1 VGLEIESRPGGE
13 EEVWLGQLD
22 VGARG
27 ACLGVSA
34 IPPPVFPSPLAFR
47 SASGRGEAS
56 CRPPAPCRP
65 VRVPGP
71 LSYWSG
77 QPELGQGGLPRR
89 RESEGLAGGKDAVT
103 DHLLPKEWE
112 DFRPQPPEPPLRR
125 SAGGIAVPSGPRGP
139 AGPQVGLAPT
149 PNVGCPSLTHPP
161 HPVRLPR
168 VGWSG
173 LAVGTQTLG
182 GRPPDRRECGEAAIG
197 PSRAGRGPRLGWWRK
212 TRPLMPWKGFGE
224 QWDSGGS
231 VVVGFVG

>member
-1 VGLEIESRPGGE
+1 MGAAWPRGGSRPEGPHGLTRIVE
-13 EEVWLGQLD
+13 
-22 VGARG
+22 
-27 ACLGVSA
+27 C
-34 IPPPVFPSPLAFR
+34 PPLVLPSP
-47 SASGRGEAS
+47 SASGQCPGGGGEAS
-56 CRPPAPCRP
+56 CPPPAPCRP

-77 QPELGQGGLPRR
+77 HPELGQGGLPRR
-89 RESEGLAGGKDAVT
+89 RESEVLAGGKEAVT

-112 DFRPQPPEPPLRR
+112 GFRPQPPEPPLRR
-125 SAGGIAVPSGPRGP
+125 SAGGIAVPPGSRGP
-139 AGPQVGLAPT
+139 AGPQVGFVPT

-173 LAVGTQTLG
+173 LAVGTRTLG

-212 TRPLMPWKGFGE
+212 TRPLMPWKGFGKQE
-224 QWDSGGS
+224 GRRGS
-231 VVVGFVG
+231 RRAAGSRKVGEVVG

>member
-1 VGLEIESRPGGE
+1 MGLEIESRPGGE

-65 VRVPGP
+65 VRAPGP

-89 RESEGLAGGKDAVT
+89 RESEGLACGKDTVT
-103 DHLLPKEWE
+103 GHLLPKGV
-112 DFRPQPPEPPLRR
+112 
-125 SAGGIAVPSGPRGP
+125 GGLPTSTTRAAVKAVRGWNCCSPGSRGP
-139 AGPQVGLAPT
+139 AGPQAGFVPT
-149 PNVGCPSLTHPP
+149 PIVGCPSLTHPP
-161 HPVRLPR
+161 HHCAAC
-168 VGWSG
+168 SG
-173 LAVGTQTLG
+173 SDGQG
-182 GRPPDRRECGEAAIG
+182 
-197 PSRAGRGPRLGWWRK
+197 
-212 TRPLMPWKGFGE
+212 
-224 QWDSGGS
+224 
-231 VVVGFVG
+231 